1 MNQGIFKLVY
11 SKVLNMYVPA
21 SEVAKTRNGKSS
33 TKRMRRLAKQAFF
46 LVYIGSAPYAL
57 ADAPAGLDLT
67 SATNAV
73 IANTTANSM
82 TIQQTAD
89 KAILDWRQLN
99 LNAGELLKFNQQRT
113 WSALNRI
120 NDIAPSKIFGTI
132 KADGNLYLINPNGI
146 IFGNGSQID
155 VGGSLYAGSLNI
167 TDDLFNRGLL
177 SDPANPVFSATG
189 GFVMVEEGAKLY
201 AESGGRVVLLAPS
214 VENNGLIET
223 PDGQVIL
230 AAGEKVYLQALTTDD
245 VKNAKFADK
254 NPAHLLVEVDAGG
267 QATNI
272 GQIIADRGNVSM
284 VGLAVNQEGIVSAS
298 TSVRANGSVTLLAR
312 DTVDTTDVL
321 GEAVNYRATRGG
333 KVTLGE
339 NSLTEVRVEV
349 NDTEEVSLAQLAALP
364 LAKSKVNIS
373 GANVD
378 IKGKIIAKSGEVNIS
393 NGPSTDANNIKM
405 DRLYLDKTSVIDVS
419 GIDATA
425 PMERNQLE
433 IELFSDQLK
442 DVPLLRDS
450 QLFKEKV
457 FVDKRKGTTL
467 TDTKPFELLKKQT
480 VAESLTKGGTVTLG
494 GEAIQREGSVIDV
507 SGGSTT
513 FLPGQIKETTLTYN
527 GKAIPIS
534 EINPNTTLP
543 DVSDIKI
550 QRFEKWGVARVWDL
564 SGGGTKGN
572 GRIVKLSDLNKV
584 SPVGALQAGYKVGDD
599 AGKIVSVDSTET
611 TKVSAF
617 TVQEGTLL
625 ANTFTGETQRL
636 PGQAPKGGEI
646 TLAGNFTSG
655 ASKLPDD
662 FDTDTVLSDGDTL
675 RKANTDF
682 IKNGFN
688 RITLLGEVNTDLNVA
703 PNGSVDVQS
712 TTVGSTTYG
721 AVNANIIAPG
731 SDITLT
737 NVNVADGVNISSAG
751 TFTNDRPAVGGAQQA
766 LAVNAGDISVNT
778 QLAGTIGKNVTFD
791 ASAGA
796 FVDAQGKLFKG
807 EAGDI
812 DLVVTGTNVGQ
823 DGTLKA
829 YGFNQGGRLSITSD
843 TKVNVGGIAEAGA
856 INLATNFFKQG
867 GFAEYNIS
875 TDGDVVIGDGGK
887 TDVYATM
894 QTLRADSGLIN
905 QNNSQSIIDVAPIW
919 SAPEFARPATSISL
933 ATTNNDKKLTLNEN
947 ATIRTDAGG
956 TVSLS
961 AERKMEVLGKVET
974 PAGEV
979 NLNINADPN
988 TAGNNDYNPSNGI
1001 FIGENAQLAAKGV
1014 YRTLPSENG
1023 LLNAEILNGGEINI
1037 VGANATEFKGIGTV
1051 VLKEGAILDVSG
1063 AAGQVD
1069 AVLQSGIK
1077 RETQYGDAG
1086 SINISARDGLLLDGD
1101 FKAQAKGTGRNGNLS
1116 LTLDTAVI
1124 TPPLR
1129 QPTVGSTFKITQNK
1143 QLLADGLNPGDPVL
1157 PEATTTS
1164 QINAIKG
1171 MAQVSADQIAQ
1182 GGFDNVTINNSF
1194 GDKISLEAGANLVV
1208 PGSLTLQSAQ
1218 LAVEGGGEASVN
1230 ANYVAIN
1237 QSIAK
1242 GNQSPIVK
1250 ADNTLNIN
1258 ANQIAIK
1265 GDVKVS
1271 NVNNTHLKAKFDI
1284 NGSGNGGFEDT
1295 AKLTAPGD
1303 ITLTA
1308 RQIYPNTANK
1318 LTIEATG
1325 GDSKITVNQ
1334 SGEVDTPVLSAQGE
1348 LTLKAANIEQNGTL
1362 KAPFGKINLE
1372 ATDALVLSDN
1382 SLTSVSSEGQLI
1394 PFATTRL
1401 SGQQYSVEAY
1411 KGLEG
1416 TDANLTAKSINLKS
1430 DKVDQQAGAVLDV
1443 SGGGDMFAYEFI
1455 PGIGGSEDIL
1465 AKEGYFAVSPTIGTN
1480 YAPVDSIYQGSS
1492 AAVGVGETVFL
1503 SGVKGLADGTYTKL
1517 PARYALMPGAFLVK
1531 GNVSTKLARGEVQQQ
1546 LDGSIL
1552 TTGYNGQLGTGAR
1565 DADWSTF
1572 QVVSG
1577 SILRPASGT
1586 VSKSPSEYKI
1596 TSANEFFANRI
1607 TQTGVQQQ
1615 LPEDAGRLSIQAGSE
1630 LKLTA
1635 SDVVTTKSADARGAQ
1650 VDIASE
1656 NIRVVANKDADTS
1669 TLQLAATDLNDLNVE
1684 SLLLGGVRDVDGNTT
1699 KINAASKTVT
1709 IENNIDTTLE
1719 LAELIATAT
1728 DSVTVKSGAAINTN
1742 QKNTKNSAINIE
1754 ATGEGALLAVSGVND
1769 INYSRTGATN
1779 SATKGTLTIESGANI
1794 NATKSVVLDATKENT
1809 LDGSVKVAD
1818 GGSATLGAN
1827 RILLGSPSSTESG
1840 LVVSNATLADLGQL
1854 SKFSLSSQGN
1864 IDVYGAVDFGNE
1876 DLDLTINA
1884 AGIAGRLSAGE
1895 EVNITARNFEMKN
1908 DNNALYTKPVEAEN
1922 GQLLITASNVKLTG
1936 KDATNASVN
1945 AGKTTIGGFTETNI
1959 NANEVRVAKN
1969 GETTFDSAQANIN
1982 AGRITA
1988 DTGTNF
1994 RLQSATALN
2003 TNRLATP
2010 ITTATAANVTES
2022 KEGVGAKLTIQA
2034 EQLNVN
2040 SDIEVAAG
2048 NLTLISEQDL
2058 NLLSDAAI
2066 SAKSADVAFYDE
2078 MVATPAGTV
2087 TLQSSTGD
2095 VNMDA
2100 GAVVDVSA
2108 TKEAQAG
2115 TVNIAAISAGSTTN
2129 LDGDI
2134 KATDEKGNI
2143 SGRLN
2148 IDVDKLAD
2156 INVTNQRA
2164 TGFGGSRQYRLRN
2177 EDNVT
2182 ISAKGVEA
2190 LKAKEVRVLADA
2202 GAINVTGDINATSEK
2217 GGAITLIAKNDLT
2230 LANGANLSANS
2241 TQDAASGGKV
2251 NIETAAG
2258 SLNLQTGSNI
2268 DVSGGLD
2275 GEGGNVRLRA
2285 PRNAANT
2292 DINITAVNT
2301 QVVGAK
2307 EYTAEGFK
2315 AYDATTLNAAS
2326 FAKTGAYYTEA
2337 DAFMRNVYGSPGLG
2351 MNRLNPTNTA
2361 FKIIPGV
2368 EVKSAGN
2375 LTVTGEVNLYDW
2387 RFDPETGV
2395 GVNNNATGLNANDRA
2410 LLAGVLSLRSLS
2422 NLTINGSLNDGFDAT
2437 NTVSGLNSTSFNLA
2451 SGVDFTSADKLAVN
2465 AAGNLTIQNAAGGA
2479 ACPFPNPLLCGAF
2492 GGGASSP
2499 AKGIRTGTG
2508 EINIAS
2514 GGNFTLA
2521 NDNTVVY
2528 TVGRNAEDLAGFD
2541 APEASFK
2548 PLYLADGGDI
2558 NIDVKGDV
2566 VGKEA
2571 TNNSRQIVNQWLFR
2585 QGGGTANAVPK
2596 DTSWWV
2602 RPDLFKQS
2610 LATFGGGNVNINA
2623 GGNIENFSASLATTV
2638 RFDSNGSTG
2647 NQRIDG
2653 GGDLSVTAGGK
2664 IVNGTYFVA
2673 KGEAVIDGGKEI
2685 SKVGSIGTVI
2695 ALMDGKATVSAS
2707 ENATIGSVVNPT
2719 LFAASA
2725 TNISGLSQVQNRGD
2739 GAYFN
2744 SYGIDSKVDV
2754 SSLTGDVSLGGVAP
2768 LLSSSGLFTTDLV
2781 DKIAGY
2787 YPGTVNATAF
2797 GGDVSLTNVRLIPAA
2812 NGNLSVLA
2820 DNNISIGNV
2829 LMSDADLLLFPNP
2842 QRTVKRFGE
2851 DEAEIRAL
2859 SGTPVH
2865 INNETTASIIAQN
2878 GSITRAATLR
2888 SGEVV
2893 IPKATKVVAGE
2904 DIDNI
2909 NISIQNLG
2917 NGDLTIVKAGNDI
2930 KGNSPSIKVA
2940 GPGEVLVEAGRNID
2954 LGIGAGI
2961 NAIGNKENAALPED
2975 SASVTVIAG
2984 LGDQGAT
2991 LDAYIE
2997 QYILPTGT
3005 GPAFI
3010 QDDAEALAE
3019 YKQNTAKVVTD
3030 YIRKIN
3036 DDDTISDAD
3045 ALIAFNALSPEAK
3058 LIFANRHLSSELLE
3072 TARVFAKTN
3081 SYQRGFDAIA
3091 ALFPETDSAGD
3102 ITLFNSKVSTGT
3114 NGSIDVLAPNGLVN
3128 VGLAG
3133 GSDKTDIGIVSEKF
3147 GPIRAY
3153 ADKGFEVNQSKVVT
3167 QIDGDITIWVN
3178 NGDIDAGRG
3187 SKTATSVPQR
3197 IINTDVNGN
3206 TTITNVGVAAGSGIQ
3221 AQSFDPDGP
3230 NGPQVEPPR
3239 GTVAAI
3245 APRGAVDAGEAGIV
3259 AGDLFVL
3266 APVVLNAANINAAG
3280 ATQGVPTGAT
3290 GVVGANFTAAP
3301 DAVSNA
3307 VQDVA
3312 SNVAQA
3318 ASQPIIDAAFPS
3330 LISVEVLGYG
3340 N

>member
-21 SEVAKTRNGKSS
+21 SEAAKTRAGKSS

-57 ADAPAGLDLT
+57 ADAPVGLDLT

-73 IANTTANSM
+73 IANTTATSM
-82 TIQQTAD
+82 TIQQTAP

-120 NDIAPSKIFGTI
+120 NDTAPSQILGTI

-146 IFGNGSQID
+146 VFGNGSQID

-201 AESGGRVVLLAPS
+201 AESGGRIVLLAPS

-245 VKNAKFADK
+245 VENARFADK

-272 GQIIADRGNVSM
+272 GKIVADRGNVSM

-364 LAKSKVNIS
+364 LAKSKVTIA

-378 IKGKIIAKSGEVNIS
+378 VKGKIIAKSGEVNIS

-405 DRLYLDKTSVIDVS
+405 ERLYLDKTSVIDVS

-450 QLFKEKV
+450 QIFKEKV
-457 FVDKRKGTTL
+457 FVDKRKGTSL

-480 VAESLTKGGTVTLG
+480 VAEILTKGGTVTLG
-494 GEAIQREGSVIDV
+494 GEAIQREGSIINV

-513 FLPGQIKETTLTYN
+513 FLPGQIKETTLTFN
-527 GKAIPIS
+527 GVAIPIS
-534 EINPNTTLP
+534 EIDPNTTLP
-543 DVSDIKI
+543 EVSDIKI

-564 SGGGTKGN
+564 SGGGTQGN
-572 GRIVKLSDLNKV
+572 GKIVKLSDLNKI
-584 SPVGALQAGYKVGDD
+584 SPIGAMQAGYKVGDD
-599 AGKIVSVDSTET
+599 AGKIISIDSTDT

-636 PGQAPKGGEI
+636 PGQAPLGGEI
-646 TLAGNFTSG
+646 ALAGNFTNG
-655 ASKLPDD
+655 NNKLPDD
-662 FDTDTVLSDGDTL
+662 FDVDTVLNDGDTL

-712 TTVGSTTYG
+712 TTIGSTTYG

-737 NVNVADGVNISSAG
+737 DVNVANGVSISSAG

-766 LAVNAGDISVNT
+766 LAVNAGDISVST
-778 QLAGTIGKNVTFD
+778 LRAGSVGKGVTFD

-796 FVDAQGKLFKG
+796 FVDAQGKLYKG

-812 DLVVTGTNVGQ
+812 DLVVNGTNVGQ

-843 TKVNVGGIAEAGA
+843 AKVNVGGAVEAGA
-856 INLATNFFKQG
+856 LNLASSFFKQG
-867 GFAEYNIS
+867 GFSDYNIS
-875 TDGDVVIGDGGK
+875 TSGDVVIGNGGK
-887 TDVYATM
+887 TDIDSSM
-894 QTLRADSGLIN
+894 QSLRDDNGLIN
-905 QNNSQSIIDVAPIW
+905 QKNSQSITDVAPIW
-919 SAPEFARPATSISL
+919 LAPDFTRPATSISL

-947 ATIRTDAGG
+947 ATIRTDVGG
-956 TVSLS
+956 KVSLS
-961 AERKMEVLGKVET
+961 AETKMEILGKIDT
-974 PAGEV
+974 PAGDI
-979 NLNINADPN
+979 NLNINANPDFTN
-988 TAGNNDYNPSNGI
+988 YSPSNGI
-1001 FIGENAQLAAKGV
+1001 FIGENAHLTAKGV
-1014 YRTLPSENG
+1014 YRTLPSNNG
-1023 LLNAEILNGGEINI
+1023 LLNAEVLNGGNINI
-1037 VGANATEFKGIGTV
+1037 SGANATNDSGVGTV

-1069 AVLQSGIK
+1069 AVLQSGIQ

-1101 FKAQAKGTGRNGNLS
+1101 FKAQALGTGRNGNLS
-1116 LTLDTAVI
+1116 LTLDTNPIADAI
-1124 TPPLR
+1124 IN
-1129 QPTVGSTFKITQNK
+1129 QPTVGTTFNITQSK
-1143 QLLADGLNPGDPVL
+1143 QLLANGLNAGDPVL
-1157 PEATTTS
+1157 PEALTRP
-1164 QINAIKG
+1164 QINAIEG
-1171 MAQVSADQIAQ
+1171 VAQVSADQIAQ
-1182 GGFDNVTINNSF
+1182 GGFDHVIINNSF
-1194 GDKISLEAGANLVV
+1194 GDKISLEAGTNLVV

-1242 GNQSPIVK
+1242 GNPSPVVT

-1271 NVNNTHLKAKFDI
+1271 NVNNTNLNAKFDI
-1284 NGSGNGGFEDT
+1284 NGSGNGGFQDT
-1295 AKLTAPGD
+1295 AKLTAPGE

-1325 GDSKITVNQ
+1325 VDSKISVNQ
-1334 SGEVDTPVLSAQGE
+1334 SSKTDTPVLSAQGE

-1362 KAPFGKINLE
+1362 KAPFGQINLE
-1372 ATDALVLSDN
+1372 ATDSLVLSDN

-1401 SGQQYSVEAY
+1401 SGQQYSVEAH

-1416 TDANLTAKSINLKS
+1416 TDANLTAKSITLKS

-1480 YAPVDSIYQGSS
+1480 YAPTDSIYQGSS
-1492 AAVGVGETVFL
+1492 AAVGVGDTVFL

-1552 TTGYNGQLGTGAR
+1552 TTGYNGQLGTGGR

-1577 SILRPASGT
+1577 SILRTAPGA

-1630 LKLTA
+1630 LTLTA
-1635 SDVVTTKSADARGAQ
+1635 NDIVTTKSANARGAQ

-1669 TLQLAATDLNDLNVE
+1669 ALQLAAAELNDLNVE
-1684 SLLLGGVRDVDGNTT
+1684 SLLLGGVRNVDGNTT
-1699 KINAASKTVT
+1699 KINATSQTVS
-1709 IENNIDTTLE
+1709 IENNAVAALE
-1719 LAELIATAT
+1719 LPELIATAT
-1728 DSVTVKSGAAINTN
+1728 DTVTVKSGAAINAN
-1742 QKNTKNSAINIE
+1742 QANTKNSAINIE
-1754 ATGEGALLAVSGVND
+1754 AAGEGALLAVSSVND

-1794 NATKSVVLDATKENT
+1794 NAAKSVVLDATKENT
-1809 LDGSVKVAD
+1809 LSGSVRVAD

-1827 RILLGSPSSTESG
+1827 RILLGSPAATESG
-1840 LVVSNATLADLGQL
+1840 LAVSNATLADLGQL
-1854 SKFSLSSQGN
+1854 SKFSLNSQGN
-1864 IDVYGAVDFGNE
+1864 LDVYGAVEFGNA

-1895 EVNITARNFEMKN
+1895 EVNITARNFEIKN
-1908 DNNALYTKPVEAEN
+1908 DNNAVYSKPVEAEN
-1922 GQLLITASNVKLTG
+1922 GTLAITASNVKLTG
-1936 KDATNASVN
+1936 KDATNTSAN

-1959 NANEVRVAKN
+1959 NANELRLAKN
-1969 GETTFDSAQANIN
+1969 GETILDSAQANIN
-1982 AGRITA
+1982 VGRITA
-1988 DTGTNF
+1988 DTGTDF
-1994 RLQSATALN
+1994 TLQSATTLN

-2010 ITTATAANVTES
+2010 ITIASSANENANN
-2022 KEGVGAKLTIQA
+2022 EGVGAKLTIQA
-2034 EQLNVN
+2034 DQLNVN
-2040 SDIEVAAG
+2040 SDIEIAAG
-2048 NLTLISEQDL
+2048 NLTLISDQDL
-2058 NLLSDAAI
+2058 NLLADAAVT
-2066 SAKSADVAFYDE
+2066 AKSSEVAFYDE
-2078 MVATPAGTV
+2078 TVATPAGTV
-2087 TLQSSTGD
+2087 TLASSTGN
-2095 VNMDA
+2095 VNVNA
-2100 GAVVDVSA
+2100 GAIIDVSA

-2134 KATDEKGNI
+2134 KATDEQGNI

-2148 IDVDKLAD
+2148 IDVDQLAD
-2156 INVTNQRA
+2156 INSTNQRA
-2164 TGFGGSRQYRLRN
+2164 TGFGGARQYRLRN
-2177 EDNVT
+2177 EDSVT
-2182 ISAKGVEA
+2182 ISAKGAEA

-2217 GGAITLIAKNDLT
+2217 GGEITLIAKNDVT
-2230 LANGANLSANS
+2230 LSNGSNLFANS

-2258 SLNLQTGSNI
+2258 NLNLQTGSSI
-2268 DVSGGLD
+2268 DVSGGTG
-2275 GEGGNVRLRA
+2275 GEGGDVRLRA
-2285 PRNAANT
+2285 PRNVANT
-2292 DINITAVNT
+2292 DINITEVNT
-2301 QVVGAK
+2301 QVAGAK
-2307 EYTAEGFK
+2307 QYTAEGFK
-2315 AYDATTLNAAS
+2315 AYDATTLNVAS
-2326 FAKTGAYYTEA
+2326 FAKTGTYYTEA
-2337 DAFMRNVYGSPGLG
+2337 NAFMQSVYGSSGRG
-2351 MNRLNPTNTA
+2351 MDRLNPTDST

-2395 GVNNNATGLNANDRA
+2395 GVNNNATGLSANDRA

-2422 NLTINGSLNDGFDAT
+2422 NLTINGSLNDGFDAA

-2451 SGVDFTSADKLAVN
+2451 SGADFTSADKLAVN

-2499 AKGIRTGTG
+2499 AKGVRTGTG

-2528 TVGRNAEDLAGFD
+2528 TAGRNAEALAGFD
-2541 APEASFK
+2541 APDASLK

-2558 NIDVKGDV
+2558 NIHVEGNI

-2571 TNNSRQIVNQWLFR
+2571 TNNSRQMINQWLFR

-2610 LATFGGGNVNINA
+2610 LATFGGGNVSINA
-2623 GGNIENFSASLATTV
+2623 GGNIENFSASLATTA
-2638 RFDSNGSTG
+2638 RFDSNGNTG
-2647 NQRIDG
+2647 NQQIDG
-2653 GGDLSVTAGGK
+2653 GGDLTLKAGGD

-2673 KGEAVIDGGKEI
+2673 KGDSYIDSGKEI
-2685 SKVGSIGTVI
+2685 RRVGSIGTVI
-2695 ALMDGKATVSAS
+2695 ALMDGKSTVSAS
-2707 ENATIGSVVNPT
+2707 ENATIGTVVNPT

-2725 TNISGLSQVQNRGD
+2725 TNVPLISQVQNRGD
-2739 GAYFN
+2739 GAFFN
-2744 SYGIDSKVDV
+2744 SYGLDSKVAV
-2754 SSLTGDVSLGGVAP
+2754 SSLTGNVSLGGVAP

-2781 DKIAGY
+2781 DKTAGY

-2812 NGNLSVLA
+2812 KGNLSVLA
-2820 DNNISIGNV
+2820 ENDISIGNV

-2851 DEAEIRAL
+2851 NEAEIRAL

-2865 INNETTASIIAQN
+2865 INNETPATIIAQN
-2878 GSITRAATLR
+2878 GSISRAATLR

-2893 IPKATKVVAGE
+2893 IPKVAKVFAGE
-2904 DIDNI
+2904 NIDNI

-2930 KGNSPSIKVA
+2930 IGNSPSIKVS

-2984 LGDQGAT
+2984 LGDKGAT
-2991 LDAYIE
+2991 LDSYIE
-2997 QYILPTGT
+2997 QYILPTGA
-3005 GPAFI
+3005 GPVAI
-3010 QDDAEALAE
+3010 QGDAKALAE
-3019 YKQNTAKVVTD
+3019 YKQNTTNAVTQ

-3036 DDDTISDAD
+3036 EDDTITDAD
-3045 ALIAFNALSPEAK
+3045 AVIAFNALSPEAK

-3072 TARVFAKTN
+3072 TARGFAETN

-3091 ALFPETDSAGD
+3091 ALFPETDSTGD
-3102 ITLFNSKVSTGT
+3102 ISLFNSKVSTGT
-3114 NGSIDVLAPNGLVN
+3114 NGSIDILAPNGLIN

-3230 NGPQVEPPR
+3230 NGPEVEPPR

-3318 ASQPIIDAAFPS
+3318 ASQPIIDSAFPS

-3340 N
+3340 D

>member
-11 SKVLNMYVPA
+11 HKVLNMYVPA
-21 SEVAKTRNGKSS
+21 SEAAKTRAGKSD
-33 TKRMRRLAKQAFF
+33 TKRMRRLAKHAFF
-46 LVYIGSAPYAL
+46 LVYIGSTPFAL

-99 LNAGELLKFNQQRT
+99 LNAGELLKFNQQRS

-120 NDIAPSKIFGTI
+120 NDIAPSRILGSI
-132 KADGNLYLINPNGI
+132 KADGTLYLINPNGI
-146 IFGNGSQID
+146 IFGSGSQID

-167 TDDLFNRGLL
+167 TDDLFIRGLL

-201 AESGGRVVLLAPS
+201 AESGGRIVLLAPS

-245 VKNAKFADK
+245 VENPKFSDE
-254 NPAHLLVEVDAGG
+254 NPAHFLVEVDAGG
-267 QATNI
+267 EARNI
-272 GQIIADRGNVSM
+272 GKIIADRGNISM

-298 TSVRANGSVTLLAR
+298 TSVRANGSVTLKAR
-312 DTVDTTDVL
+312 DTIDTSDVI
-321 GEAVNYRATRGG
+321 GEKVNYRATRGG

-339 NSLTEVRVEV
+339 KSLTEVRVEV
-349 NDTEEVSLAQLAALP
+349 NDNEEVQLAQLATLP
-364 LAKSKVNIS
+364 LEKSKVNIS
-373 GANVD
+373 GATVD
-378 IKGKIIAKSGEVNIS
+378 VKGKIIAKSGDVNIS
-393 NGPSTDANNIKM
+393 NGPSTDPNNIKM

-450 QLFKEKV
+450 QLFKETV
-457 FVDKRKGTTL
+457 YVDKRKGTAL

-480 VAESLTKGGTVTLG
+480 VAEILTKGGTVTLG

-513 FLPGQIKETTLTYN
+513 FLPGNITETTLTYN
-527 GKAIPIS
+527 GKNIPIS
-534 EINPNTTLP
+534 EIDPNSTLPNT
-543 DVSDIKI
+543 SDILI

-564 SGGGTKGN
+564 SDGGAKGN
-572 GRIVKLSDLNKV
+572 GRVVKISDLNKI
-584 SPVGALQAGYKVGDD
+584 SPVGTAQAGYKVGDD
-599 AGKIVSVDSTET
+599 AGRILSVDSTEQR
-611 TKVSAF
+611 KEAAF
-617 TVQEGTLL
+617 KVQEGTLL

-636 PGQAPKGGEI
+636 PGQAPKGGEV
-646 TLAGNFTSG
+646 TLAGDFTNE
-655 ASKLPDD
+655 ASKLSED
-662 FDTDTVLSDGDTL
+662 FDADTVLSDSDTL
-675 RKANTDF
+675 RKTNTDF

-688 RITLLGEVNTDLNVA
+688 RITLLGEVNTDLNVGA
-703 PNGSVDVQS
+703 NGSVDVQS
-712 TTVGSTTYG
+712 TTIGTTTYG
-721 AVNANIIAPG
+721 AVNGNIIAPS

-737 NVNVADGVNISSAG
+737 DVNVVDGMTISSAG

-766 LAVNAGDISVNT
+766 LAVNAGNINVNT
-778 QLAGTIGKNVTFD
+778 LRAGSIGENVTFD

-796 FVDAQGKLFKG
+796 FVDATGKVYKG

-812 DLVVTGTNVGQ
+812 DLVVKGANVGQ
-823 DGTLKA
+823 EGTLKS

-843 TKVNVGGIAEAGA
+843 AKVNIGGAAEAGA
-856 INLATNFFKQG
+856 INLAPNFFKQG
-867 GFAEYNIS
+867 GFAAYNIS

-887 TDVYATM
+887 TDVYTTM
-894 QTLRADSGLIN
+894 QTLRTDSALIN
-905 QNNSQSIIDVAPIW
+905 QKNSQSIMDATSIW
-919 SAPEFARPATSISL
+919 SAPDYVRPANSISL
-933 ATTNNDKKLTLNEN
+933 ATTNNENKLTLNEN
-947 ATIRTDAGG
+947 ATIRTDVGG
-956 TVSLS
+956 KVSLS
-961 AERKMEVLGKVET
+961 AETKIEILGKVDT
-974 PAGEV
+974 PAGDI
-979 NLNINADPN
+979 NLNINADPDFTN
-988 TAGNNDYNPSNGI
+988 YSPSNGI
-1001 FIGENAQLAAKGV
+1001 FIGESAQLAAKGV
-1014 YRTLPSENG
+1014 YRALPSNTG
-1023 LLNAEILNGGEINI
+1023 LLNAEVLNGGNINI
-1037 VGANATEFKGIGTV
+1037 SGANAAQASGVGTV

-1101 FKAQAKGTGRNGNLS
+1101 FKAKAKGTGRNGDLN
-1116 LTLDTAVI
+1116 LTLDTNPISDAI
-1124 TPPLR
+1124 IN
-1129 QPTVGSTFKITQNK
+1129 QPTVGTSFKITQNK
-1143 QLLADGLNPGDPVL
+1143 QLLADGLNPGDSVL
-1157 PEATTTS
+1157 PEASTRA
-1164 QINAIKG
+1164 QINAIEG
-1171 MAQVSADQIAQ
+1171 IAQVSADQIAQ
-1182 GGFDNVTINNSF
+1182 GGFDNVSITNNF
-1194 GDKISLEAGANLVV
+1194 GDKIALEAGTNLVV
-1208 PGSLTLQSAQ
+1208 PGSLTLESAQ
-1218 LAVEGGGEASVN
+1218 LAVAGSGEASVN
-1230 ANYVAIN
+1230 AHYVAIN

-1242 GNQSPIVK
+1242 GNQSPVVK

-1265 GDVKVS
+1265 GDVKFS
-1271 NVNNTHLKAKFDI
+1271 NVNNTQLNAKFDI
-1284 NGSGNGGFEDT
+1284 NGSGLGGFQDT
-1295 AKLTAPGD
+1295 AKLTAPGE

-1318 LTIEATG
+1318 FTIEATG
-1325 GDSKITVNQ
+1325 DDSKITVNQ
-1334 SGEVDTPVLSAQGE
+1334 SKKDDAPVLSAQGE

-1362 KAPFGKINLE
+1362 KAPFGQIHLE
-1372 ATDALVLSDN
+1372 ATDSLVLSDN

-1401 SGQQYSVEAY
+1401 SGQQYSVEAN

-1416 TDANLTAKSINLKS
+1416 TDVNLAEKSITLKS
-1430 DKVDQQAGAVLDV
+1430 DQVDQQAGAVLDV

-1455 PGIGGSEDIL
+1455 PGIGGSEDVL

-1480 YAPVDSIYQGSS
+1480 YAPVDSIYQDSS
-1492 AAVGVGETVFL
+1492 AAVGVGETVYL

-1531 GNVSTKLARGEVQQQ
+1531 GNVSTKLARGEVKQQ
-1546 LDGSIL
+1546 LDGSLL
-1552 TTGYNGQLGTGAR
+1552 TTGYNGQLGTGGR

-1577 SILRPASGT
+1577 SILRPAPGA

-1596 TSANEFFANRI
+1596 TSANAFFANRI

-1615 LPEDAGRLSIQAGSE
+1615 LPEDAGRLAIQAGSE
-1630 LKLTA
+1630 LKLSA
-1635 SDVVTTKSADARGAQ
+1635 NDVVTTKAADARGSQ
-1650 VDIASE
+1650 VDIASD
-1656 NIRVVANKDADTS
+1656 NIRVVANKDSDTS
-1669 TLQLAATDLNDLNVE
+1669 ALQLAAADLNDLNVE

-1699 KINAASKTVT
+1699 KINAASETVT
-1709 IENNIDTTLE
+1709 IENNADTA
-1719 LAELIATAT
+1719 LALSELIATAT
-1728 DSVTVKSGAAINTN
+1728 DTVTVKSGALINTS
-1742 QKNTKNSAINIE
+1742 QANTNNRTINIQ
-1754 ATGEGALLAVSGVND
+1754 TSGEGAFMAASGVND
-1769 INYSRTGATN
+1769 INYSRTGGSNNT
-1779 SATKGTLTIESGANI
+1779 TKGTLSIESGANV
-1794 NATKSVVLDATKENT
+1794 NVAKSVVLDATKENT

-1818 GGSATLGAN
+1818 GGSATLGAS
-1827 RILLGSPSSTESG
+1827 RILLGSPAASEAG

-1864 IDVYGAVDFGNE
+1864 IDVYGAVDFGNA
-1876 DLDLTINA
+1876 DLDLTMNA

-1895 EVNITARNFEMKN
+1895 EVNITARSFEIKN
-1908 DNNALYTKPVEAEN
+1908 DNNAVYTEPVETEN
-1922 GQLLITASNVKLTG
+1922 GALKIAAANVKLTG
-1936 KDATNASVN
+1936 KDATNASAT
-1945 AGKTTIGGFTETNI
+1945 AGKTTIGGFSQTNI
-1959 NANEVRVAKN
+1959 NANELRVAKI
-1969 GETTFDSAQANIN
+1969 GETTFDSVQTNIN

-1988 DTGTNF
+1988 DTGTDFQLN
-1994 RLQSATALN
+1994 SATTIN
-2003 TNRLATP
+2003 TNSLATP
-2010 ITTATAANVTES
+2010 IETDSTRNLVTN
-2022 KEGVGAKLTIQA
+2022 KEGVGAKLVVKA
-2034 EQLNVN
+2034 DQLNVN
-2040 SDIEVAAG
+2040 SNIEVAAG
-2048 NLTLISEQDL
+2048 DLTLISEQDL
-2058 NLLSDAAI
+2058 NLLSDAEVT
-2066 SAKSADVAFYDE
+2066 AKSADVAFYDE
-2078 MVATPAGTV
+2078 TVATPAGTV
-2087 TLQSSTGD
+2087 TLQSTTGD
-2095 VNMDA
+2095 VNMSA
-2100 GAVVDVSA
+2100 GAMVDVSA
-2108 TKEAQAG
+2108 TKAAEAG
-2115 TVNIAAISAGSTTN
+2115 TVNITAISAGSTTN
-2129 LDGDI
+2129 LAGDI
-2134 KATDEKGNI
+2134 KGTDEQGNI
-2143 SGRLN
+2143 SGLLN

-2164 TGFGGSRQYRLRN
+2164 TGFDGARHYRLRN
-2177 EDNVT
+2177 ESNVT
-2182 ISAKGVEA
+2182 ISAKGVDT

-2202 GAINVTGDINATSEK
+2202 GAINVTGDINATSKK
-2217 GGAITLIAKNDLT
+2217 GGGITLIAKNDVT
-2230 LANGANLSANS
+2230 LANGANLTANS
-2241 TQDAASGGKV
+2241 TQEAASGGKV
-2251 NIETAAG
+2251 NIETAVG
-2258 SLNLQTGSNI
+2258 NLNLQTGSSI
-2268 DVSGGLD
+2268 DVSGGAA
-2275 GEGGNVRLRA
+2275 GEGGDVRLRA
-2285 PRNAANT
+2285 PRSADNT

-2307 EYTAEGFK
+2307 RYTAEGFK
-2315 AYDATTLNAAS
+2315 AYDATTLNANS
-2326 FAKTGAYYTEA
+2326 FAKTGTYYTEA
-2337 DAFMRNVYGSPGLG
+2337 DTFMQSVYGSPNRG

-2368 EVKSAGN
+2368 EVRSAGN
-2375 LTVTGEVNLYDW
+2375 LTVTGEVDLYDW

-2395 GVNNNATGLNANDRA
+2395 GVNNNATGRNASDRA

-2422 NLTINGSLNDGFDAT
+2422 NLTINGSLNDGFDASDI
-2437 NTVSGLNSTSFNLA
+2437 VSGFNSSSFNLT
-2451 SGVDFTSADKLAVN
+2451 SGADFTSADKLAVN
-2465 AAGNLTIQNAAGGA
+2465 AAGNLTIENAAGGA

-2492 GGGASSP
+2492 GGGTSDP

-2514 GGNFTLA
+2514 GGNFSLA

-2528 TVGRNAEDLAGFD
+2528 TAGRNAEGLAGFD

-2566 VGKEA
+2566 TGKEA
-2571 TNNSRQIVNQWLFR
+2571 TNNSRQLINQWLFR
-2585 QGGGTANAVPK
+2585 QGGGIANAVPK

-2623 GGNIENFSASLATTV
+2623 GGNIEHFSASLATTAQ
-2638 RFDSNGSTG
+2638 FDSNGNTG
-2647 NQRIDG
+2647 NQQIDG
-2653 GGDLSVTAGGK
+2653 GGDLTLKAGGD

-2673 KGEAVIDGGKEI
+2673 KGDAVIDSGKAI

-2695 ALMDGKATVSAS
+2695 ALMDGQATVSAS
-2707 ENATIGSVVNPT
+2707 ENATIGTVVNPT

-2725 TNISGLSQVQNRGD
+2725 TNVPVISQVQNRGD
-2739 GAYFN
+2739 GSYFN
-2744 SYGIDSKVDV
+2744 SYGVDSKVAV
-2754 SSLTGDVSLGGVAP
+2754 SSLTGDVSLGGVSP
-2768 LLSSSGLFTTDLV
+2768 LLNSSGLFTTDLV
-2781 DKIAGY
+2781 DKTAGY
-2787 YPGTVNATAF
+2787 YPGAVNATAF
-2797 GGDVSLTNVRLIPAA
+2797 GGDVSMTNVRLIPAA
-2812 NGNLSVLA
+2812 NGDLSVLA
-2820 DNNISIGNV
+2820 DNDISIGNV
-2829 LMSDADLLLFPNP
+2829 FMSDADLLLFPNP
-2842 QRTVKRFGE
+2842 LRTVKRFGE
-2851 DEAEIRAL
+2851 NEAEIRAL

-2865 INNETTASIIAQN
+2865 INNETPAKIIAQN
-2878 GSITRAATLR
+2878 GSILRAATLR

-2893 IPKATKVVAGE
+2893 IPKAAKVVAGE
-2904 DIDNI
+2904 NIDNI

-2917 NGDLTIVKAGNDI
+2917 NGDLSIVKAGSDI
-2930 KGNSPSIKVA
+2930 KGNTPSIKVA
-2940 GPGEVLVEAGRNID
+2940 GPGEVLVESGRNID

-2975 SASVTVIAG
+2975 SASVTVMAG
-2984 LGDQGAT
+2984 LGEKGAT
-2991 LDAYIE
+2991 LESYIE

-3005 GPAFI
+3005 GPVAI
-3010 QDDAEALAE
+3010 QGDANALAE
-3019 YKQNTAKVVTD
+3019 YKQNTTNAVTQ
-3030 YIRKIN
+3030 YVRKIN
-3036 DDDTISDAD
+3036 ADDTISDAD

-3072 TARVFAKTN
+3072 TARVFSKTN
-3081 SYQRGFDAIA
+3081 NYQRGFDAIA
-3091 ALFPETDSAGD
+3091 SLFPETDSTGD
-3102 ITLFNSKVSTGT
+3102 ISLFNSKIVTGT

-3266 APVVLNAANINAAG
+3266 APVVLNAANINAVG

-3290 GVVGANFTAAP
+3290 GVVGANFTVAP
-3301 DAVSNA
+3301 DAVGNA

-3312 SNVAQA
+3312 QNVAQS
-3318 ASQPIIDAAFPS
+3318 ASTPLADDLFPS
-3330 LISVEVLGYG
+3330 LITGRFLGFG